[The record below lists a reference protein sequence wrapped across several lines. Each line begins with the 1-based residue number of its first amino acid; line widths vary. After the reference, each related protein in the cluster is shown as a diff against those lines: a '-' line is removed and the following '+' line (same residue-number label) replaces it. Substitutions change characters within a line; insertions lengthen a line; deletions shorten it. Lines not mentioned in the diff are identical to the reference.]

1 MWQCSPVKK
10 DIVRIAHFSF
20 LIALISCSPCAV
32 SAQSNVGS
40 NTIVDVK
47 EDRGRGSAV
56 ISTSI
61 KKPLPR
67 PIIQFLQGE
76 NGNTVLV
83 ADFNDV
89 VFPGATKVINVNA
102 SPLGAAATT
111 GSARGIK
118 LVRIGRFQENP
129 PIFRV
134 AVVSSDAEQLKNV
147 NFVSG
152 PGSLVVKWPKS
163 SSAISADAHQ
173 AVSGAAHGSSAPHGT
188 AATQAT
194 AANKMPPLAPSYDS
208 RAPQRRVQTTY
219 NSVPTQHT
227 ATAERANEIPQVSH
241 RSMDSSASS
250 GNYLS
255 LRPPMEEPTT
265 ATQQERGLK
274 LIKSGGDDR
283 PPVERHAEPPART
296 TEVSR
301 PVEHAPRAAAVS
313 RATEGSRPLERSP
326 RPTEL
331 TARQAEL
338 SARPA
343 ELFAQSSESGAA
355 PTTALPFVKPT
366 IANKPAI
373 KNAPPV
379 STPEKAPY
387 VVSRPTRETSD
398 KMPPLAPVRVAMNK
412 PVPKAA
418 IAREPIPEPKEEP
431 GKVSNFFSKFKQ
443 KAKNFLS
450 PESENSQNE
459 ELKETAQKK
468 DAPNIDG
475 VSEKKTEQ
483 PESQPAIA
491 NQPTPPEPTKTDTES
506 QSPPVE
512 VKQPP
517 IVSLT
522 QNSSKGYTIKI
533 VSADK
538 SDLNFTSFRLHNPER
553 FVIDLQDQRGLQTAT
568 VPQPEN
574 NEYLK
579 AIRVGAPDPTKST
592 GRLVLDL
599 SADNVSVIPGD
610 ASSVN
615 EVSFVI
621 GEALDP
627 VAGLTPP
634 PGSVLVLDA
643 GHGGTDAGAQ
653 RGFVKEK
660 DLTLAIAQKTR
671 AKLVESGVK
680 VIMTR
685 SDDTFIPLPDRVSI
699 TNTTKPDLFLS
710 VHINALESTKDIYG
724 IETYYQTD
732 MSKALAQN
740 IHEALVT
747 ELKAPDRA
755 IRKAKFYVVNRAE
768 VPAVLAE
775 VGFISNKA
783 ERDKLVSEDYQEK
796 IAGALAK
803 GAILY
808 LKQHSAVAG
817 KVSRASD
824 STSENALG
832 EKEIGSTIPRA
843 KSLVHKGLGIKSN

>member
-61 KKPLPR
+61 KKALPR

-83 ADFNDV
+83 ADFNDI

-134 AVVSSDAEQLKNV
+134 AIVSSDAEQLKNV

-163 SSAISADAHQ
+163 SSVAAHQ
-173 AVSGAAHGSSAPHGT
+173 TASGVSHGNAAPHGSSSPQGT
-188 AATQAT
+188 TASPAT

-219 NSVPTQHT
+219 NSAQPQHT
-227 ATAERANEIPQVSH
+227 ATAEHANEIPQVSH
-241 RSMDSSASS
+241 RSIDSSASS

-265 ATQQERGLK
+265 AAQQERGLK
-274 LIKSGGDDR
+274 LIKTGEDDR
-283 PPVERHAEPPART
+283 PPIERRAEQPVRAP
-296 TEVSR
+296 EVSR
-301 PVEHAPRAAAVS
+301 PPVVS
-313 RATEGSRPLERSP
+313 RPAERFS

-343 ELFAQSSESGAA
+343 ELTAKSLVSDAA
-355 PTTALPFVKPT
+355 PKTAPAFVKPT

-373 KNAPPV
+373 KNPPSN
-379 STPEKAPY
+379 STPEKAPSA
-387 VVSRPTRETSD
+387 VSRSTKETSD

-418 IAREPIPEPKEEP
+418 IAPEPLPEPKEEP
-431 GKVSNFFSKFKQ
+431 GKVSTFFSRFKE

-450 PESENSQNE
+450 PENENSKDDD
-459 ELKETAQKK
+459 LKEAAQKK

-483 PESQPAIA
+483 PTTA
-491 NQPTPPEPTKTDTES
+491 NQPSPAEPTKTDSES
-506 QSPPVE
+506 QSPPAD

-574 NEYLK
+574 TEFLK

-621 GEALDP
+621 GEAVDP

-634 PGSVLVLDA
+634 PGSILVLDA

-671 AKLVESGVK
+671 AKLIESGVK

-685 SDDTFIPLPDRVSI
+685 SDDTFIPLPERVSI